1 MVLHKL
7 KLDENGIWLDNM
19 LLQGVRSYN
28 IHYNSNENIDELTLH
43 MDTRSEGC
51 SDFNSLLDQS
61 RESCGSNI
69 N

>member
-1 MVLHKL
+1 MALHKL

-51 SDFNSLLDQS
+51 RDFNSLLDQG